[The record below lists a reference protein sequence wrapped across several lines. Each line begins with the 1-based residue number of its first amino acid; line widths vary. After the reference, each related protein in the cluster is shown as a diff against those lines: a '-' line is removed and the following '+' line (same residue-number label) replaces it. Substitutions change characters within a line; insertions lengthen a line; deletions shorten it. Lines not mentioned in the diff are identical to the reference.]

1 MVSQLGDGA
10 AHHIDHGKA
19 SGSPPLTLFH
29 SGNSIRS
36 FPRLGQHDEQRM
48 FVNLGI
54 TVAKLTG
61 QLYNDRNAT
70 ELFNGIFPGYSGIIG
85 RTASGDNDFLNFA
98 QFFPGKIKIIQMDH
112 SVPKSGRNRCFNG
125 SGLFHDLFEHKVLIA
140 AFFSSLNAPGDPAD
154 FFVNGGAG
162 TVEHNDAVCGQLRKL
177 SVLQIDRVPGMGHQ
191 SGNIGGKVIFPYADA

>member
-1 MVSQLGDGA
+1 
-10 AHHIDHGKA
+10 
-19 SGSPPLTLFH
+19 
-29 SGNSIRS
+29 
-36 FPRLGQHDEQRM
+36 M

-125 SGLFHDLFEHKVLIA
+125 SGLFHDLFEHKVLVA

-162 TVEHNDAVCGQLRKL
+162 TVEHNDAVRGQLRKL
-177 SVLQIDRVPGMGHQ
+177 SVLQIDCISGMGHQ
-191 SGNIGGKVIFPYADA
+191 SSNIGGKVIFPYADA